1 MNRRGWRSEQPGRS
15 FDRPAEENARS
26 LPGGGNQHRRATWDK
41 HGPNMALEPAHHR
54 RNTGP
59 MLASPRCG
67 ARTRSGQPCRAPA
80 VNGKKRCRMHG
91 GAPGSGAPRGNQNA
105 LKHGRYTRKAIARR
119 RKERRPGTEA
129 RRRLREADQLIKD
142 ALSGRIPDDR
152 SGKG

>member
-1 MNRRGWRSEQPGRS
+1 LNSLLRDEQTGMAVGAPGRS
-15 FDRPAEENARS
+15 FDRPAEANAGS
-26 LPGGGNQHRRATWDK
+26 CRAAATSIEGRLGTN
-41 HGPNMALEPAHHR
+41 GPNMALEPAHHR

-119 RKERRPGTEA
+119 RKQ
-129 RRRLREADQLIKD
+129 RRREREIIRLLRQVFRV
-142 ALSGRIPDDR
+142 RIQDDG